1 MEDSWTNFNFLK
13 NNNTLVECGC
23 IDDIPRIGFSQIYHL
38 RVTARYLQQAVAS
51 KCRLQPNVEQ
61 YQKTRLI
68 NLVWG
73 YFMYQI
79 WMKYMRIE
87 ENIWFK
93 KYVLIDI
100 ITVGK

>member
-1 MEDSWTNFNFLK
+1 M
-13 NNNTLVECGC
+13 
-23 IDDIPRIGFSQIYHL
+23 
-38 RVTARYLQQAVAS
+38 ARYLQQAVAS
-51 KCRLQPNVEQ
+51 KSRLQPNVEQ
-61 YQKTRLI
+61 YQNNRLI
-68 NLVWG
+68 NLVRG